1 MGDFMEKG
9 LVHIY
14 TGDGK
19 GKTTAAFGLAVRC
32 ASYGKK
38 VVVYQFLK
46 ATPTGEICACE
57 KLGIDVVRCAPTDK
71 FWFDMTEEEKQQT
84 KEKAKETLLH
94 IYDQPCCLLVLD
106 EVICL
111 ADLGIISVQELID
124 IVKNKPYSTE
134 LVLTGRGMPEEITDF
149 ADYVSEVKCIKH
161 PYEKNIEAREGIE
174 F

>member
-1 MGDFMEKG
+1 MERG

-46 ATPTGEICACE
+46 ATPTGELCACE
-57 KLGIDVVRCAPTDK
+57 KLGIKVVRSALMEK
-71 FWFDMTEEEKQQT
+71 FWFDMTEEEKSQT
-84 KEKAKETLLH
+84 IIQSQEALKH
-94 IYDQPCCLLVLD
+94 IYDEKCCMLVLD
-106 EVICL
+106 EVLCL
-111 ADLGIISVQELID
+111 ADLGIITVQQLID
-124 IVKNKPYSTE
+124 TVKNKPNFTE
-134 LVLTGRGMPEEITDF
+134 LVLTGRGMPAEL
-149 ADYVSEVKCIKH
+149 ADYADYISDIKCVKH
-161 PYEKNIEAREGIE
+161 PFEKNIQARQGIE

>member
-1 MGDFMEKG
+1 MEKG

-46 ATPTGEICACE
+46 STPSGELCACE
-57 KLGIDVVRCAPTDK
+57 KIGIKVIRSAVTDK
-71 FWFDMTEEEKQQT
+71 FWFAMTDEEKQQT
-84 KEKAKETLLH
+84 KDRAKESLLH
-94 IYDQPCCLLVLD
+94 IYDEPCCLLILD
-106 EVICL
+106 EVLCL

-124 IVKNKPYSTE
+124 IVKNKPNSTE
-134 LVLTGRGMPEEITDF
+134 LVLTGRGMPDEITDL
-149 ADYVSEVKCIKH
+149 ADYISEIKCVKH
-161 PYEKNIEAREGIE
+161 PYEKNIDAREGIE